1 MQMLSTYGL
10 SHLVRLV
17 LANRLF
23 VAGGKLPE
31 RPMWTYLNSGGDEK
45 VNVRPKTVR
54 GQKKN
59 DKVALTVRCA
69 GGLRPYTELLL
80 NYKYDSI
87 DDEKQIKKTAAL
99 QPINYTSSNSGSGIA
114 SSSSSA
120 FASGLGLRLGVG
132 TGSDSGSGSGFDVFD
147 FGSDSTSASASVEPL
162 VVDGAGR
169 LKKRFRRLQQLPP
182 ADRPIDENED
192 ELIFSQTDLLAD
204 ESPEK
209 YEQQTCQR
217 DTVGQSTKRRRLRN

>member
-80 NYKYDSI
+80 NYKYASI
-87 DDEKQIKKTAAL
+87 DDEKQRKKTAAL

-120 FASGLGLRLGVG
+120 LASGLGLRLGVG
-132 TGSDSGSGSGFDVFD
+132 FGSDSGSGSGFD

>member
-1 MQMLSTYGL
+1 M
-10 SHLVRLV
+10 
-17 LANRLF
+17 
-23 VAGGKLPE
+23 GK
-31 RPMWTYLNSGGDEK
+31 
-45 VNVRPKTVR
+45 
-54 GQKKN
+54 KKN

-87 DDEKQIKKTAAL
+87 DDEKQRKKTAAL

-132 TGSDSGSGSGFDVFD
+132 FGSDSGSGSGFD

-182 ADRPIDENED
+182 AHRPIDENED

-217 DTVGQSTKRRRLRN
+217 DTLGQSTKRRRLRN

>member
-1 MQMLSTYGL
+1 M
-10 SHLVRLV
+10 
-17 LANRLF
+17 
-23 VAGGKLPE
+23 AGGKLPE

-45 VNVRPKTVR
+45 ENVRPKIVR

-69 GGLRPYTELLL
+69 GGLRAYTELLL
-80 NYKYDSI
+80 NYKYASI
-87 DDEKQIKKTAAL
+87 DDEKQRKKPAAL

-120 FASGLGLRLGVG
+120 FASGFGLRLGVG
-132 TGSDSGSGSGFDVFD
+132 TGSDSGSGSGFD

-217 DTVGQSTKRRRLRN
+217 DTLGQSTKRRRLRN

>member
-80 NYKYDSI
+80 NYN
-87 DDEKQIKKTAAL
+87 
-99 QPINYTSSNSGSGIA
+99 NYN
-114 SSSSSA
+114 
-120 FASGLGLRLGVG
+120 F
-132 TGSDSGSGSGFDVFD
+132 
-147 FGSDSTSASASVEPL
+147 
-162 VVDGAGR
+162 
-169 LKKRFRRLQQLPP
+169 
-182 ADRPIDENED
+182 
-192 ELIFSQTDLLAD
+192 
-204 ESPEK
+204 
-209 YEQQTCQR
+209 
-217 DTVGQSTKRRRLRN
+217 

>member
-23 VAGGKLPE
+23 VAGGKLPG

-80 NYKYDSI
+80 NYKYASI
-87 DDEKQIKKTAAL
+87 DDEKQRKKTAAL

-120 FASGLGLRLGVG
+120 LASGLGLRLGVG
-132 TGSDSGSGSGFDVFD
+132 FGSDSGSGSGFD

>member
-80 NYKYDSI
+80 NYKYASI
-87 DDEKQIKKTAAL
+87 DDEKQRKKTAAL

-132 TGSDSGSGSGFDVFD
+132 TGSDSGSGSGFD

-169 LKKRFRRLQQLPP
+169 LKKRVRRLQQLPP

-217 DTVGQSTKRRRLRN
+217 DTLGQSTKRRRLRN